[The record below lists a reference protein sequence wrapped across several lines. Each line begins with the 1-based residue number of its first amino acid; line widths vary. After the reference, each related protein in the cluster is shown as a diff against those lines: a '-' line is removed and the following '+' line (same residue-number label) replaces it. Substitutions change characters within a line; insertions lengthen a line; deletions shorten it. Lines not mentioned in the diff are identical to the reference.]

1 MPDFATIYS
10 RSVLY
15 DRKIEHARF
24 VSNFFSAAFINLTIR
39 GGFNDNLEVISLCGC
54 FFLYFQLFPHIFV
67 WGCAL
72 PSATSAPPSSASVL
86 LHTHTTHHNS
96 FRRTL
101 RGRHVQAW
109 HLVTLTSVGQSG
121 TVWTTC
127 FCMWWLPTMSLF
139 AMCVCIESK
148 CFSHEPLSKHRSFL
162 SKKHVIH
169 CYTLVWLVWL
179 LTGRYLFIPVVMSQ
193 ECMLCISVD
202 TCCCGGWLASSFSDL
217 LLSQQLPWRHIDA
230 GIAWLSSMTVIW
242 QDTCC

>member
-1 MPDFATIYS
+1 MKRRNEWNYRGIKHQLMPDFATIYS

-86 LHTHTTHHNS
+86 LHTHTHNS
-96 FRRTL
+96 SQLFQTHFTWQACAGLALGDIDVRWSVRNCL
-101 RGRHVQAW
+101 DDLFLHV
-109 HLVTLTSVGQSG
+109 VTSDYEFVCH
-121 TVWTTC
+121 V
-127 FCMWWLPTMSLF
+127 
-139 AMCVCIESK
+139 CVCIESK

-169 CYTLVWLVWL
+169 CYTLV
-179 LTGRYLFIPVVMSQ
+179 
-193 ECMLCISVD
+193 
-202 TCCCGGWLASSFSDL
+202 
-217 LLSQQLPWRHIDA
+217 
-230 GIAWLSSMTVIW
+230 
-242 QDTCC
+242 